1 MQPLTEKQKPRS
13 IKILLVKKSDYSGKR
28 NKSGGTNITKILFN
42 KFKIKCLIDGG
53 AYCSIISP
61 RLLDKILPN
70 WKDNLQIMKPGRFN
84 SCNSRLKPLGIVELD
99 IIFPHST
106 TSVQLSVE
114 IVVMEDFKLKYIILG
129 NDYIVNCGIDVIN
142 SNGRYLTINGDLS
155 TKLEIGV
162 SDKLNLDQLECNAI
176 KSSKFD
182 STI

>member
-1 MQPLTEKQKPRS
+1 
-13 IKILLVKKSDYSGKR
+13 
-28 NKSGGTNITKILFN
+28 
-42 KFKIKCLIDGG
+42 
-53 AYCSIISP
+53 
-61 RLLDKILPN
+61 
-70 WKDNLQIMKPGRFN
+70 MKPGRFY

-114 IVVMEDFKLKYIILG
+114 IVVMGDFKLKYIILE

-142 SNGRYLTINGDLS
+142 SNFRYLTINGDLS